1 MTKRMKYLLPTG
13 IVTKIAYV
21 GNKLSTCFR
30 VKDVTEFKHNHD
42 IICQGICPKIRYN
55 DHYLGETSRRI
66 SKRVLDNARR
76 DQNSHLFN
84 SSIESGNTVL
94 DINSYKT
101 IEKGY
106 KNDVTKRKVTEPLL
120 IKEMK
125 LNKRHNLIELKL
137 LN

>member
-66 SKRVLDNARR
+66 S
-76 DQNSHLFN
+76 
-84 SSIESGNTVL
+84 
-94 DINSYKT
+94 